1 MSRFIFRRPWVV
13 DARNSYP
20 SPFQVVESMGT
31 AGYVFISGQV
41 AATLHSYDTLQVG
54 AYIGISNIFLLS
66 TFIYATAAITGGHLN
81 PLVTFSAIFAGI
93 CPFSRGW
100 FKADLPTFS

>member
-1 MSRFIFRRPWVV
+1 
-13 DARNSYP
+13 
-20 SPFQVVESMGT
+20 MGT